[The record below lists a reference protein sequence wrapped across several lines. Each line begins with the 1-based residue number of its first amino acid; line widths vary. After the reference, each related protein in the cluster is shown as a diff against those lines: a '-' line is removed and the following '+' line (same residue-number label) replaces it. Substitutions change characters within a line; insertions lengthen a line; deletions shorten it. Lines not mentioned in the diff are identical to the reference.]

1 MRYVHQRKQFTNDI
15 GRLLRSVRGE
25 ALVRKGS
32 KDVLEYLE
40 QVFDANS
47 SEQGFTAKPIFTV
60 DSEGNR
66 KKAVA
71 LFSKL
76 EDYISWLFRI
86 CSSIETWKIVSII
99 AERPDGYD
107 MYYDS
112 YIEGNYDDD
121 GNAVSL

>member
-1 MRYVHQRKQFTNDI
+1 M
-15 GRLLRSVRGE
+15 
-25 ALVRKGS
+25 
-32 KDVLEYLE
+32 
-40 QVFDANS
+40 
-47 SEQGFTAKPIFTV
+47 

>member
-1 MRYVHQRKQFTNDI
+1 M
-15 GRLLRSVRGE
+15 
-25 ALVRKGS
+25 
-32 KDVLEYLE
+32 
-40 QVFDANS
+40 
-47 SEQGFTAKPIFTV
+47 

-86 CSSIETWKIVSII
+86 YSSIETWKIVSII
-99 AERPDGYD
+99 AERPDSYE

-112 YIEGNYDDD
+112 YIEGDYDDD